1 MLHFF
6 SKKTEAHKHY
16 DPAELKPVIRSS
28 ICTGEK
34 AAGFKEIASGK
45 FREVMLIRDEAD
57 LKAFRKEYGITE
69 EIETI
74 Y

>member
-1 MLHFF
+1 MFLFHK
-6 SKKTEAHKHY
+6 KKTVRTY
-16 DPAELKPVIRSS
+16 DKERVTPVIRSS

-34 AAGFKEIASGK
+34 TAGFRDKKTGHFE
-45 FREVMLIRDEAD
+45 EVMLIRNDQD
-57 LKAFRKEYGITE
+57 LWKFMNEYGITE